1 MRRFLCS
8 LLVLALCAVIIAPAS
23 IAQAAGFSDV
33 PATYWAADEIN
44 ALAARGVVSGTA
56 SGRFS
61 PESPVTREQFAK
73 MIVLAKGLSEVKPAR
88 PTFSDVPATRWSFG
102 FVEAAAKAGYVSGI
116 GAGRFGP
123 EAIIRRQDVAVL
135 LVRVLGKNSE
145 ASTILAPVCFA
156 NDEQK
161 IARYAIG
168 AMTIAVRPRVQLL
181 TWDKDR
187 NLRPASPAS
196 RGECAFA
203 IYNCV
208 NPVSSGKKTLVMA
221 DEEYPESLFPLTS
234 DSAYTQ
240 KEVTY
245 LASAVVA
252 QTPYGVLFP
261 EMCTYVPS
269 IDNGHLIR
277 NNDGS
282 VITDFQLRKGMK
294 WSDGKPVTIDD
305 YIFSHKLYMSDAI
318 QVVSRTPMDLVTKI
332 EKLDTYTCRVY
343 WKNWDAFIPTGWV
356 IYPEHILGPQFS
368 QDPSSINSSDFTSNP
383 VYCGPYVVKTKV
395 EGQYMTFVA
404 NKDWFGGEPILET
417 ITMKAIT
424 NTNTLLINLLT
435 GQIDVSAESLPLD
448 NAHDFEARMGDRFN
462 VYYNK
467 GVNAGIIEWNLTS
480 NWFKDKRVRQAF
492 YYGIDRKTVTIKA
505 NVGTDPVLSPI
516 ASASVYYKPTLA
528 KYTYDPD
535 TANALLDSAGWKWN
549 TAHTERILP
558 TGERALLKIPY
569 MAGATF
575 REREVTLMEPML
587 KKIGVTVQHD
597 PGDFNAMLDAATA
610 GTFIINLH
618 GIGFSAFDPFGSVLG
633 FRTDQIPTPENGMN
647 GQNNY
652 RYSSPEMDKWLNAA
666 QKAVTPAALKEAYSH
681 IQDIFAEDL
690 PCLYLEQRMYPDE
703 VRKGLKGYDHYAT
716 GTIYCNWNIQYWYW
730 SK

>member
-1 MRRFLCS
+1 MKRVICV
-8 LLVLALCAVIIAPAS
+8 LLVLALCAVVMAPAS
-23 IAQAAGFSDV
+23 TAQAAAFSDV
-33 PATYWAADEIN
+33 PATYWAAGEIN
-44 ALAARGVVSGTA
+44 ALAARNVVAGTSA
-56 SGRFS
+56 GKFS
-61 PESPVTREQFAK
+61 PDGRVTREQFAK
-73 MIVLAKGLSEVKPAR
+73 MIVLAKGMSEYR
-88 PTFSDVPATRWSFG
+88 PSKATFADVPVSRWSFG
-102 FVEAAAKAGYVSGI
+102 FVEAAAKAGYVSGT
-116 GAGRFGP
+116 GAGRYDP
-123 EAIIRRQDVAVL
+123 EATIKRQDVAVL
-135 LVRVLGKNSE
+135 LTRVLNKTAE
-145 ASTILAPVCFA
+145 AAKILEPICFA
-156 NDEQK
+156 NDESK
-161 IARYAIG
+161 ISKYAVG
-168 AMTIAVRPRVQLL
+168 AMTIAVRPRIQLL
-181 TWDKDR
+181 TWDRTR
-187 NLRPASPAS
+187 NLRPAQPAT
-196 RGECAFA
+196 RAECAFA
-203 IYNCV
+203 VYNSV
-208 NPVSSGKKTLVMA
+208 YPVSSGKKTLVMA

-245 LASAVVA
+245 LASAPIS

-269 IDNGHLIR
+269 LENKHLVR
-277 NNDGS
+277 NTDGS
-282 VITDFQLRKGMK
+282 VVTDFQLRKGMK

-318 QVVSRTPMDLVTKI
+318 QVVSRTPMDLVTRI
-332 EKLDTYTCRVY
+332 QKLDTYTCRVY
-343 WKNWDAFIPTGWV
+343 WKSWDAFIPTGWV

-368 QDPSSINSSDFTSNP
+368 KDPASINSSDFTSNP

-395 EGQYMTFVA
+395 DGQYMIFSA
-404 NKDWFGGEPILET
+404 NRDWFGGEPVLET

-448 NAHDFEARMGDRFN
+448 NAREFESRMGDKFN

-467 GVNAGIIEWNLTS
+467 GVNAGIMEWNLTS
-480 NWFKDKRVRQAF
+480 DWFKDKRVRQAF

-505 NVGTDPVLSPI
+505 DVGVDPVLSPI

-528 KYTYDPD
+528 KYAYDPD
-535 TANALLDSAGWKWN
+535 KANALLDSAGWKWN
-549 TAHTERILP
+549 AAHTERTLP

-569 MAGATF
+569 KAGTSF
-575 REREVTLMEPML
+575 REREVTLIEPML

-610 GTFIINLH
+610 GTFIVNLH
-618 GIGFSAFDPFGSVLG
+618 GVGFSAFDPFGSVLP

-666 QKAVTPAALKEAYSH
+666 QRAVTAVALKEAYSH

-690 PCLYLEQRMYPDE
+690 PCLYLEQRMYPDQ
-703 VRKGLKGYDHYAT
+703 VRKGLKGYDHFAT
-716 GTIYCNWNIQYWYW
+716 GTVYCNWNIQYWYW
-730 SK
+730 WK